1 MEVLSMKLIVGLGN
15 PGNEYQNT
23 RHNMGF
29 MVIDKILDE
38 LKLNFTKNKHKGV
51 YVQTKIKGED
61 VILFGTNDIDDLEY
75 KIVEE
80 NKVNNILYEEIEK
93 EGLDHY
99 LEYVLENIN
108 MVLNL
113 YL

>member
-38 LKLNFTKNKHKGV
+38 LKLNFF
-51 YVQTKIKGED
+51 
-61 VILFGTNDIDDLEY
+61 ILF
-75 KIVEE
+75 
-80 NKVNNILYEEIEK
+80 NNLLSFYF
-93 EGLDHY
+93 
-99 LEYVLENIN
+99 
-108 MVLNL
+108 
-113 YL
+113 